1 MQDRNV
7 SSIVAI
13 IGAGFGGV
21 GLAIRLKQA
30 GIDFILF
37 EKGAGV
43 GGVWRENTYPGAA
56 CDVPSHLYSFSF
68 EPKPDWP
75 RKYAEQPHILEYLEH
90 CARKYDLLKHARF
103 NTEIESARFD
113 ETSGLWTL
121 RTKNGE
127 EFQARALVTACGQL
141 NRPATPSLKGLE
153 SFRGERFHSAL
164 WNHMV
169 DFTGKRVAIVGTGAS
184 AIQFV
189 PAVVAKAAK
198 VTLFQRS
205 PPWVMP
211 KPDRVF
217 RGFEKA
223 AMRVVPGV
231 TALYRFATYLRCEA
245 RLIGF
250 RKDTWMNA
258 VGVRMAMRH
267 LRRQI
272 PDERLRRQVTPDYTF
287 GCKRVLISN
296 DYLVAL
302 SRSNVSVVTES
313 ISEVTAD
320 AIVAADGQI
329 YPADILILGTGFQ
342 ATDFLAPM
350 RVIGRGGRDLNE
362 AWRNGA
368 EAYLGLTIPGFPNFF
383 LLYGPNTN
391 LAHNSVVYMIE
402 SQIRYILGCLQLL
415 VRRPGAFLDLKPERL
430 QRWEEEMQTRL
441 DRSVWSA
448 GCANWYKNA
457 NGRITN
463 NWPGF
468 TFEYRWRTRAPK
480 FEDYELIK
488 QTGKAAHA
496 RTGSA
501 HQN

>member
-1 MQDRNV
+1 MPNT
-7 SSIVAI
+7 VAI

-21 GLAIRLKQA
+21 GLAVRLKQS

-37 EKGAGV
+37 EKAASV

-75 RKYAEQPHILEYLEH
+75 RKYAEQPHILGYLEH
-90 CARKYDLLKHARF
+90 CARKYDLLKHMRF
-103 NTEIESARFD
+103 KTEIESAAFD
-113 ETSGLWTL
+113 EASGLWTL
-121 RTKNGE
+121 RTKSGE

-141 NRPATPSLKGLE
+141 NRPATPALKGLE
-153 SFRGERFHSAL
+153 NFRGAKFHSAL
-164 WNHMV
+164 WDHTV
-169 DFTGKRVAIVGTGAS
+169 DLAGKRVAVVGTGAS

-189 PAVVAKAAK
+189 PTVVAKAARM
-198 VTLFQRS
+198 TLFQRS
-205 PPWVMP
+205 PPWIMP
-211 KPDRVF
+211 KPDRIF
-217 RGFEKA
+217 HGFEKA
-223 AMRVVPGV
+223 LMRFVPGV
-231 TALYRFATYLRCEA
+231 TALYRSTTYLRCEA

-250 RKDTWMNA
+250 RKGTWMNA
-258 VGVRMAMRH
+258 LGVRLALRH
-267 LRRQI
+267 LRSQI
-272 PDERLRRQVTPDYTF
+272 PDEQLRLQLTPDYTF

-296 DYLVAL
+296 EYLKAL
-302 SRSNVSVVTES
+302 ARPNAAVVTDS
-313 ISEVTAD
+313 IAEVTAD
-320 AIVAADGQI
+320 AIVTSTGQT
-329 YPADILILGTGFQ
+329 YPADVLILGTGFQ

-350 RVIGRGGRDLNE
+350 RVTGRGGRDLNE
-362 AWRNGA
+362 AWRDGA
-368 EAYLGLTIPGFPNFF
+368 EAYLGMTIPGFPNFF

-402 SQIRYILGCLQLL
+402 SQIRYILGCLEVLAQH
-415 VRRPGAFLDLKPERL
+415 PGAVLDLKAERL
-430 QRWEEEMQTRL
+430 RSYAEEIQTRL

-480 FEDYELIK
+480 IEDYEL
-488 QTGKAAHA
+488 TTP
-496 RTGSA
+496 RES
-501 HQN
+501 

>member
-1 MQDRNV
+1 M
-7 SSIVAI
+7 
-13 IGAGFGGV
+13 GLGV
-21 GLAIRLKQA
+21 QLKQA

-37 EKGAGV
+37 DKAANV

-75 RKYAEQPHILEYLEH
+75 RKYAEQPHILAYLEH

-103 NTEIESARFD
+103 NTEIESARFN
-113 ETSGLWTL
+113 ETSGVWTL
-121 RTKNGE
+121 RTKKGE
-127 EFQARALVTACGQL
+127 EFQARAIVTACGQL
-141 NRPATPSLKGLE
+141 NRPAFPALKGLE
-153 SFRGERFHSAL
+153 NFRGEKFHSAL
-164 WNHMV
+164 WNHAV
-169 DFTGKRVAIVGTGAS
+169 DLTGKHVAVVGTGAS

-189 PAVVAKAAK
+189 PTVVAKAAK

-217 RGFEKA
+217 HGFEKA
-223 AMRVVPGV
+223 LMRRVPGV
-231 TALYRFATYLRCEA
+231 IALYRLTTYLRCEA

-250 RKDTWMNA
+250 QKRTWMNR
-258 VGVRMAMRH
+258 VGTFLSTRH

-272 PDERLRRQVTPDYTF
+272 PDEGLRRQLTPDYTF

-296 DYLVAL
+296 DYFTAL
-302 SRSNVSVVTES
+302 ARPNVSVVTDS
-313 ISEVTAD
+313 IAEVKADSIVTAT
-320 AIVAADGQI
+320 GEE
-329 YPADILILGTGFQ
+329 YPADLLILGTGFQ

-350 RVIGRGGRDLNE
+350 RIIGRGGRDLNE
-362 AWRNGA
+362 AWRDGA

-402 SQIRYILGCLQLL
+402 SQIRYILGCLGWL
-415 VRRPGAFLDLKPERL
+415 VRRPGTFLDVKSERL
-430 QRWEEEMQTRL
+430 NRYAEEIQARL

-457 NGRITN
+457 KGRITN

-468 TFEYRWRTRAPK
+468 TFEYRWRTRAPRA
-480 FEDYELIK
+480 EDYDFVQ
-488 QTGKAAHA
+488 QTAAE
-496 RTGSA
+496 
-501 HQN
+501 